1 MSATAPSAGPA
12 PSQGGDR
19 GVTVL
24 LPDVPVFGP
33 VTARRMRRALAVY
46 AVVWLAGSLPGWLG
60 AGLALTAF
68 GHGLVLPGG
77 GFLLDGSFVAA
88 AVAVVVFVL
97 SLALWWYAGPVV
109 LPPLVWTA
117 AAVVAALTVAP
128 RTVPGAAAAVV
139 PAVPVV
145 LLVLAVVVHLVRHRA
160 QHRRRAALNAELATT
175 SFVVS
180 GPPDLDTGPPVAES
194 SPEDLAH
201 LRYALDIALQPL
213 DRFDGF
219 IVLEQ
224 YREGALRYQLTS
236 LGTGLG
242 MSQYTRT
249 PAFSGYLA
257 EAQRNA
263 IEKML
268 DRRVWGYWRTENLWG
283 NLSTSRD
290 PLATDENIMLTGWHG
305 TMLGFY
311 ALLNDRR
318 YAEPGALTFRWSP
331 DETYPH
337 DHHAVARQIH
347 DGMDR
352 SDYTLIPCEPNWV
365 YTVCNAFG
373 INAML
378 GHDRA
383 HGTAYVEDLRERLR
397 WSYEHE
403 FLRPDGRIV
412 GVRARHLG
420 LSWNFWTGAAVQL
433 NTVYWMHPA
442 FPDLAQR
449 AWWLLRRNEL
459 SLRDGRPVLPPR
471 ASNRMDVG
479 SYRLG
484 RDTFAQVAITMAAR
498 EIGDDE
504 MADAAAALLAERET
518 VEERD
523 GARRYAAASPMV
535 NFYAVLG
542 RFGRRHALRDLLGH
556 GGVPETWRTGPRLA
570 DAAYPDVL
578 VARAVTD
585 GRALDLVLR
594 PGGRPVRTVLAVDRL
609 VPGATY
615 RVSGARSA
623 EVVADGDGRAL
634 VEVDLGDRL
643 AVRLYPA

>member
-1 MSATAPSAGPA
+1 MSAPIPAGEPA
-12 PSQGGDR
+12 ATRDGDR
-19 GVTVL
+19 AVTVL
-24 LPDVPVFGP
+24 LPDVPAFGP
-33 VTARRMRRALAVY
+33 VTARRMRRALAAY

-60 AGLALTAF
+60 AGPAAVAF
-68 GHGLVLPGG
+68 GHGLALPGG
-77 GFLLDGSFVAA
+77 GFLLDGSFAA
-88 AVAVVVFVL
+88 AALTAVAFVL

-109 LPPLVWTA
+109 LPPLVWVAGA
-117 AAVVAALTVAP
+117 AVAALTVSSREVA
-128 RTVPGAAAAVV
+128 GAAAYLV
-139 PAVPVV
+139 PALPVAA
-145 LLVLAVVVHLVRHRA
+145 LALSLAAHLVRHRGR
-160 QHRRRAALNAELATT
+160 HRRRSVLNAELART

-180 GPPDLDTGPPVAES
+180 GPPDLESGPPVRES

-201 LRYALDIALQPL
+201 LRYALDVALQPL

-236 LGTGLG
+236 LGTGLA

-283 NLSTSRD
+283 NLSTTRD

-305 TMLGFY
+305 TMLGLY
-311 ALLNDRR
+311 ALLNDLR
-318 YAEPGALTFRWSP
+318 YAEPGALTYRWSA
-331 DETYPH
+331 DEAYPY

-347 DGMDR
+347 DGMRR
-352 SDYTLIPCEPNWV
+352 SDYALIPCEPNWV

-383 HGTAYVEDLRERLR
+383 HGTDHVEDLRERLR
-397 WSYEHE
+397 HSYEHE

-420 LSWNFWTGAAVQL
+420 LSWNFWSGTAVQL
-433 NTVYWMHPA
+433 NTVYWMHAA

-459 SLRDGRPVLPPR
+459 TLRDGVPALPPR
-471 ASNRMDVG
+471 ASNRVDVG

-498 EIGDDE
+498 EIGDGE
-504 MADAAAALLAERET
+504 MADAAAALLAEREP
-518 VEERD
+518 VEERN
-523 GARRYAAASPMV
+523 GSRRFADASPMV
-535 NFYAVLG
+535 NFYGVLG
-542 RFGRRHALRDLLGH
+542 RFGRQHALRDLLGH
-556 GGVPETWRTGPRLA
+556 GGVPQAWRTGPRLA
-570 DAAYPDVL
+570 EAAYPDVL

-594 PGGRPVRTVLAVDRL
+594 PGAGPVRTVLAVDRL
-609 VPGATY
+609 VPGSAY
-615 RVSGARSA
+615 RVAGACA
-623 EVVADGDGRAL
+623 DEVTADARGRAV
-634 VEVDLGDRL
+634 VEVDLDGRREL
-643 AVRLYPA
+643 RLYPS